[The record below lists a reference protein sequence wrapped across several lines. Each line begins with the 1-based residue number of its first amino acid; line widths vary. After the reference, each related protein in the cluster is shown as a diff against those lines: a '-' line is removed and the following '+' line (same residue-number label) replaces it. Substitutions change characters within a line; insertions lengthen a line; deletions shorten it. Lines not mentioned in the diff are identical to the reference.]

1 MILHFTIG
9 AASVPAR
16 SRTRNVSLGPRSD
29 LRFTIGT
36 TQRKAW
42 DSNPQPRQ
50 GRPASNGVA
59 RQFACLPSPVESPG
73 VAPGPPPRQ
82 GGVLLLDHD
91 PMSRSLAVDPPGVE
105 PGSPPRDGGV
115 VPLDHGP
122 VLCQWTAEESHPDLL
137 VAGQASCCWT
147 SSPQPRTRG
156 PLGTRTRT
164 ASLPRRR

>member
-9 AASVPAR
+9 AASVPAG

-29 LRFTIGT
+29 LRFSTGT
-36 TQRKAW
+36 MQRKAW
-42 DSNPQPRQ
+42 DSNPQPRE

-59 RQFACLPSPVESPG
+59 RQFACLPVSVESPG

-91 PMSRSLAVDPPGVE
+91 PMPRPLAVDPPGVE
-105 PGSPPRDGGV
+105 PGSPPREGGV

-122 VLCQWTAEESHPDLL
+122 VDRQWTAGESHPGGTPLGSLL
-137 VAGQASCCWT
+137 RAGQASC
-147 SSPQPRTRG
+147 
-156 PLGTRTRT
+156 
-164 ASLPRRR
+164 